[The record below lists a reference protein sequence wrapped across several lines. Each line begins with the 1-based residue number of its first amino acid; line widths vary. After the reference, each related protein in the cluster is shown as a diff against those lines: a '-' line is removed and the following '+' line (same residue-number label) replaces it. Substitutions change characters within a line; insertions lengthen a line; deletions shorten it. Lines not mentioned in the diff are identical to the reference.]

1 MRPYETL
8 LLLDA
13 RRQDAEIEA
22 TIERFTALVN
32 ERGGQMSNVERW
44 GRRKIAYEMGPH
56 TEGYYAVCTY
66 DLEPDKR
73 PDLEAAL
80 PFIEGLVRAKTV
92 RRDVRTRST

>member
-13 RRQDAEIEA
+13 RRQDAEIDA
-22 TIERFTALVN
+22 TIERFTVLVS

-44 GRRKIAYEMGPH
+44 GRRKIAYEMGSL

-66 DLEPDKR
+66 ELEPGKRSDLES
-73 PDLEAAL
+73 AL
-80 PFIEGLVRAKTV
+80 PFVEGLVRAKTV